1 MSGFNFGGIIFKEIQ
16 ITFPISKNSIGEKRP
31 HIVCLVLRGL

>member
-1 MSGFNFGGIIFKEIQ
+1 MSGFKFGGIIFKEIQ
-16 ITFPISKNSIGEKRP
+16 ITFPVSKNSIDGKRF